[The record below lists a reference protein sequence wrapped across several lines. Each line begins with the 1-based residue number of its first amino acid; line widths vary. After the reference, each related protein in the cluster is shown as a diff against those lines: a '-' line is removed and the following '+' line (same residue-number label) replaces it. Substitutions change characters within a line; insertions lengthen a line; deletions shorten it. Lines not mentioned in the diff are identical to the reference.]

1 MVRKFDHSGCLCPGE
16 EANDFANSY
25 SSKKV
30 CHWGKQNVYNNPN
43 GYARFHAET
52 PLCQMSA
59 QSQVCMLGRMRKRQ
73 RLSQGCF
80 RNTGQQEVM
89 AKEKRGGRFS
99 VETRL
104 PVPKSLQT
112 HGKRMLISR
121 TLKLF
126 PAALKPL
133 LEVKT
138 PVKAP
143 HNAQRVTSMS
153 CAITHS
159 PNHMSLPLPQNCWQ
173 HFK

>member
-1 MVRKFDHSGCLCPGE
+1 MLAVSVQGRKLMT
-16 EANDFANSY
+16 ANSY

-59 QSQVCMLGRMRKRQ
+59 QPQVCMLGRMRKRQ

-89 AKEKRGGRFS
+89 AKAKRGGRFS

-104 PVPKSLQT
+104 PVPRSLQAR
-112 HGKRMLISR
+112 GKRMLQVQNLK
-121 TLKLF
+121 TLPCCSED
-126 PAALKPL
+126 PAG
-133 LEVKT
+133 
-138 PVKAP
+138 
-143 HNAQRVTSMS
+143 S
-153 CAITHS
+153 
-159 PNHMSLPLPQNCWQ
+159 
-173 HFK
+173 